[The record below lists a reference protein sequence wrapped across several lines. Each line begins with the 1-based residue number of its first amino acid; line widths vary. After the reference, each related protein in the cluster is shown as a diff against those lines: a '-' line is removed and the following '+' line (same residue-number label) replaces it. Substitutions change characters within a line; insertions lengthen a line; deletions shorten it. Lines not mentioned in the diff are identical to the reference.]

1 MISKFFRKSSSS
13 DKQKLKTPLKERILN
28 LPNLLYVLIWLC
40 FLFPSQYDAEMKI
53 GLKDWYVFGAVLAL
67 IEIIYLIKINNKSKM
82 RAIKDI
88 TGFVYTVFLAWE
100 LLVSRLNLLPYVF
113 IPAPENVFYVF
124 VEDAKVILEG
134 FFGSMYLLVIGL
146 LSAIVSAVVLGTLV
160 GWIPRL
166 RNAIYPIT
174 KAISTVPAL
183 IYTPY
188 VVLLMPT
195 FKAASLFV
203 VFLSIFWGTFM
214 GMINNTAFVESR
226 IINSARVLNVSTF
239 TILFKIIIP
248 FNLPRIINSL
258 PIHLSTALMTL
269 TAAEMIGA
277 DSGMGF
283 YVRVSLNYANY
294 TKAIAGIIFIG
305 VVVTGLNEI
314 VNLLKLRFVNWE
326 Y

>member
-1 MISKFFRKSSSS
+1 MISKFEKRK
-13 DKQKLKTPLKERILN
+13 QKTPLRNRILN

-40 FLFPSQYDAEMKI
+40 FLLPSRYDAEMKI
-53 GLKDWYVFGAVLAL
+53 GLKDWYAFGAVLVL
-67 IEIIYLIKINNKSKM
+67 VEVIYLIKINNKANM
-82 RAIKDI
+82 QATKDI
-88 TGFVYTVFLAWE
+88 TGFLYVVFLAWE

-124 VEDAKVILEG
+124 VEDAKVMLEG
-134 FFGSMYLLVIGL
+134 FYSSMYLLVIGL
-146 LSAIVSAVVLGTLV
+146 LSAIVSAVIMGTLV
-160 GWIPRL
+160 GWVPRL
-166 RNAIYPIT
+166 QSAIYPIT

-203 VFLSIFWGTFM
+203 IFLSIFWGTFM
-214 GMINNTAFVESR
+214 GMINNTAFVENR
-226 IINSARVLNVSTF
+226 IINSAKVLNLSTF

-248 FNLPRIINSL
+248 FNMPRIINGL
-258 PIHLSTALMTL
+258 PIHLATALMTL

-277 DSGMGF
+277 DSGMGY

-294 TKAIAGIIFIG
+294 TKAIAGIIFLGI
-305 VVVTGLNEI
+305 VVTGLNEI
-314 VNLLKLRFVNWE
+314 VNLIKKRFVNWE

>member
-1 MISKFFRKSSSS
+1 MTAK
-13 DKQKLKTPLKERILN
+13 RILN
-28 LPNLLYVLIWLC
+28 LPNLLYVFIWLC
-40 FLFPSQYDAEMKI
+40 FLLPSRYAAEMKI
-53 GLKDWYVFGAVLAL
+53 GLRDWYAFGAVLVL
-67 IEIIYLIKINNKSKM
+67 LEIIYLIKINNKAKM
-82 RAIKDI
+82 QATKDI
-88 TGFVYTVFLAWE
+88 TGFVYAVFLVWE

-124 VEDAKVILEG
+124 LDDAKVMLEG
-134 FFGSMYLLVIGL
+134 FASSMYLLVIGL
-146 LSAIVSAVVLGTLV
+146 LSAIVSAVILGTLV
-160 GWIPRL
+160 GWVPRL

-203 VFLSIFWGTFM
+203 IFLSIFWGTFI
-214 GMINNTAFVESR
+214 GMINNTAFVENR
-226 IINSARVLNVSTF
+226 IINSAKVLNVSTF

-248 FNLPRIINSL
+248 FNMPRIINGL

-305 VVVTGLNEI
+305 IVVTGLNEV
-314 VNLLKLRFVNWE
+314 VNLLKNRFVNWE